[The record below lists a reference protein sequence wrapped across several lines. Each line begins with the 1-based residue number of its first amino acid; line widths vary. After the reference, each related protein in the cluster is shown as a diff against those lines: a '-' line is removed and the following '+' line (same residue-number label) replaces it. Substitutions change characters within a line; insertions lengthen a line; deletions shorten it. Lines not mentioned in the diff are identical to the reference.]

1 MRTESVSLAL
11 VGRNLLMWTDVPNID
26 PEFAYSSGNFQGI
39 EYAFPGN
46 TKSFGLNIRITP

>member
-1 MRTESVSLAL
+1 MSIAFT
-11 VGRNLLMWTDVPNID
+11 GRNLALWTDVPNVD

-46 TKSFGLNIRITP
+46 TRSFGINVRITP